1 MTESILDDIKNLLGI
16 KEITAFDNDLIIHIN
31 SVFMI
36 LRQLGL
42 GPVTGFSITGYD
54 ETWSDFLSGDLSL
67 LEAVRSYVFLK
78 VKLIFDPP
86 SNGTVMNASK
96 ELISELE
103 WRLNVAVDPEV
114 YAR

>member
-42 GPVTGFSITGYD
+42 GPVTGFRINGYD
-54 ETWSDFLSGDLSL
+54 ETWSDFVGEDLSL

-78 VKLIFDPP
+78 VKMIFDPP
-86 SNGTVMNASK
+86 SSGSVMNASK

-114 YAR
+114 YRQ

>member
-36 LRQLGL
+36 LRQLGI

-54 ETWSDFLSGDLSL
+54 ETWSDFLSGDLAL
-67 LEAVRSYVFLK
+67 LESIRSYVYLK
-78 VKLIFDPP
+78 VRLIFDPP
-86 SNGTVMNASK
+86 SSGSVMNAFK
-96 ELISELE
+96 ELVSELE

-114 YAR
+114 WNK